1 MSFAEICRKYAEM
14 KQAEIKKVEEARPE
28 NYLRRFAKSGMSA
41 VAFIRK
47 IGIACTTFDYHLKR
61 GREGHYGAELQV
73 LLTQTS
79 RKNKSTAAAK
89 ENIRAFA
96 QSRAEDPTITI
107 AGFTE
112 TAKIS
117 KRALTSTLHR
127 ARKGRYG
134 ADMQTLAQSI
144 NTRDVDGN

>member
-28 NYLRRFAKSGMSA
+28 NYLRQFAKSGMSA
-41 VAFIRK
+41 VAFIRE

-79 RKNKSTAAAK
+79 RKNKSITAAK
-89 ENIRAFA
+89 ESIKAFVQARAK
-96 QSRAEDPTITI
+96 DPTISI
-107 AGFTE
+107 ESFAE
-112 TAKIS
+112 AEKIS
-117 KRALTSTLHR
+117 KRALTSTFYR

-144 NTRDVDGN
+144 KTRDVDGN